1 MSNLTENEK
10 KAQQLIVKEVN
21 NALEMLELHFK
32 KYCEEVAPL
41 YNDGK
46 KATSVPLIY
55 IEQSIKIF
63 KDNFN
68 KAAAGE

>member
-46 KATSVPLIY
+46 KQPVFHLFTS
-55 IEQSIKIF
+55 S
-63 KDNFN
+63 
-68 KAAAGE
+68 KA